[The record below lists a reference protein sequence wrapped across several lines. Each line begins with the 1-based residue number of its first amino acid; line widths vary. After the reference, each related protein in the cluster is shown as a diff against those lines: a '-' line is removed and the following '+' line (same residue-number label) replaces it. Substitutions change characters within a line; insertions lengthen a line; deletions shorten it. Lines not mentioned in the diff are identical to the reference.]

1 MTMSGHLER
10 SVVSLAHRVHGLGAK
25 LHRIS
30 VAGRAKMLVRAVT
43 QMQLL
48 PCAWR
53 QEKFGSFLLH
63 SADGND

>member
-1 MTMSGHLER
+1 MTMSGHLEC

-30 VAGRAKMLVRAVT
+30 VAGRAEMLVRAVT

-48 PCAWR
+48 PCACSAGKNG
-53 QEKFGSFLLH
+53 QLLGA
-63 SADGND
+63 SS